1 MYECIMK
8 IGFDK
13 NSCSLSSDELH
24 KRSWNYVEEF
34 LKRAMAF
41 SPLDVELYFYPAQNG
56 YERRSKRTFLEP
68 IYSEEHNNR
77 VTIHICMAFLKD
89 IPLPALQGW
98 IDQELA
104 LCLLRRQP
112 EPKQFNFR
120 KQILP
125 TFPIS
130 GAGVNF
136 IRHMVE
142 RLKIG
147 LELYL
152 ATNILIDLGHGTPQ
166 IFFYYYKIKPHS
178 EEGDNYRRI
187 ISHGWTRASFLCRKL
202 KEMMP
207 ITLLAKKKINFS
219 KDIESSWWQYHQYL
233 VKEDRGFLQEI
244 ADLPEQFVQA
254 SYLMNLIKMLQA
266 LYKYLMPTRDDRTN
280 AKLLH

>member
-1 MYECIMK
+1 MT

-13 NSCSLSSDELH
+13 NAYALASDELQ
-24 KRSWNYVEEF
+24 KRSRNHAEEF
-34 LKRAMAF
+34 LKKAIAL
-41 SPLDVELYFYPAQNG
+41 SPLDVELYFYPTQND
-56 YERRSKRTFLEP
+56 YERRSKRTFQGP
-68 IYSEEHNNR
+68 IYLEEHNNR

-125 TFPIS
+125 AFPIS

-142 RLKIG
+142 RLKNG

-152 ATNILIDLGHGTPQ
+152 AINILIDLGHGTPQ
-166 IFFYYYKIKPHS
+166 IFFYYCKINPRP
-178 EEGDNYRRI
+178 EEGDSYRRI

-202 KEMMP
+202 KEIMP
-207 ITLLAKKKINFS
+207 ITLLSKKKINFS
-219 KDIESSWWQYHQYL
+219 KDIESFWWQYHQYL

-254 SYLMNLIKMLQA
+254 SYSMNLIKMLQA
-266 LYKYLMPTRDDRTN
+266 LYKYLMPTRDERTN
-280 AKLLH
+280 SKLLH